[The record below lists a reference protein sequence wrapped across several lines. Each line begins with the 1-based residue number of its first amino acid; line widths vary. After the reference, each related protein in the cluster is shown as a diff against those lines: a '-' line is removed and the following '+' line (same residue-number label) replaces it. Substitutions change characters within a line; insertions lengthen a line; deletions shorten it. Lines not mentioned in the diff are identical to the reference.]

1 LGGFLEASFRHYADG
16 CHTHPVGYI
25 EGWYV
30 DPDLQRHGIGGR
42 LVQVQENLIG
52 LLMNLLENQI
62 AIVTSGG
69 NCIGRE
75 IALALVNPTSPE
87 KVLTVGKVLGLR
99 RKVASSTSVAVL
111 AMC

>member
-1 LGGFLEASFRHYADG
+1 MGGFLEASFRHYADG

-42 LVQVQENLIG
+42 LVQVAEAWARVQGCQGMASDCEVENLVS
-52 LLMNLLENQI
+52 LQAHLTLDYEE
-62 AIVTSGG
+62 TDGG

-75 IALALVNPTSPE
+75 IALALVY
-87 KVLTVGKVLGLR
+87 
-99 RKVASSTSVAVL
+99 
-111 AMC
+111 